1 MTHLYFVRHAQ
12 PDMSWT
18 EPATRPLTELGLSDR
33 AAVTSALSQ
42 FKIDAFLSSPYK
54 RSYDTIAPCAEAFG
68 MEIKTDERLIE
79 QVQGENPV
87 PFREIQWADFS
98 LCEPGGE
105 PLGEVQVRNI
115 SALNDMLREYR
126 NKSVVI
132 GTHGKALGTIL
143 NYFDD
148 SFRFAG
154 YNRIRLCMPYILRLD
169 FDGSE
174 LVSREELLCIERG
187 YV

>member
-12 PDMSWT
+12 PDMSCKD
-18 EPATRPLTELGLSDR
+18 PASRPLTELGMTDR
-33 AAVTSALSQ
+33 AAVTDVLSR
-42 FKIDAFLSSPYK
+42 FAIDAVISSPYK
-54 RSYDTIAPCAEAFG
+54 RSYDTIAPCADAFG

-98 LCEPGGE
+98 LCELGGE
-105 PLGEVQVRNI
+105 PLDKVQTRNLA
-115 SALNDMLREYR
+115 ALSDILRDYKD
-126 NKSVVI
+126 KSVVI

-154 YNRIRLCMPYILRLD
+154 YDSFRICLPYILRLN

-174 LVSREELLCIERG
+174 LVSREVLLSLERG

>member
-12 PDMSWT
+12 PDMSWK

-33 AAVTSALSQ
+33 AAVTDVLSR
-42 FKIDAFLSSPYK
+42 FAIDAFLSSPYK
-54 RSYDTIAPCAEAFG
+54 RSYDTIEPCAAAFG

-105 PLGEVQVRNI
+105 PLGKVQARNI
-115 SALNDMLREYR
+115 AALFDILRKYR

-143 NYFDD
+143 NFFDP
-148 SFRFAG
+148 SFKFAG
-154 YNRIRLCMPYILRLD
+154 YDSIRLCMPYILRLD
-169 FDGSE
+169 FDGVG
-174 LVSREELLCIERG
+174 LVSHEVLLSVERG
-187 YV
+187 YP